1 MLLKN
6 LCRGIKVL
14 VFLMSISIIPS
25 IAQENTL
32 TERTNLAPTTESWNG
47 LYLKLRLNDK
57 WFWYQENHYRRRN
70 SIDNRSDF
78 VGRMS
83 QVYNR
88 FGLTYLITDNFEVTF
103 GPTLVWNYTPDPENP
118 EFMNTTLEPR
128 LWHQWLL
135 TQNVGRVKVLHQFRF
150 EHRYKRDNSIGE
162 DYLYTNR
169 YRYKITAYIPLNKPR
184 MENKTL
190 FLAPS
195 NEIFFETGNHI
206 INILEENRV
215 YTAIGYTHNNF
226 MFFGGH
232 MWTYGPTSTPGTFRN
247 RHIIR
252 LNLMYTL
259 DLRNKRR
266 PVIKARDLKF

>member
-6 LCRGIKVL
+6 LSRGIKVL
-14 VFLMSISIIPS
+14 VFLMSLSTNPS
-25 IAQENTL
+25 IAQENIL

-47 LYLKLRLNDK
+47 FYLKLRLSDK
-57 WFWYQENHYRRRN
+57 WFWYQENHYRRKN

-88 FGLTYLITDNFEVTF
+88 FGFTYLIADNFEVTF
-103 GPTLVWNYTPDPENP
+103 GPTLVWNFTPDPDNR
-118 EFMNTTLEPR
+118 EFVKSTLEPR
-128 LWHQWLL
+128 FWHQWLL
-135 TQNVGRVKVLHQFRF
+135 TQNVGRVKLLHQFRF
-150 EHRYKRDNSIGE
+150 EHRFKRNNLIGE

-169 YRYKITAYIPLNKPR
+169 YRYKITAYIPLNKPK

-195 NEIFFETGNHI
+195 NEIFFETGSHI

-215 YTAIGYTHNNF
+215 YTAVGYTYNNF

-232 MWTYGPTSTPGTFRN
+232 MWTYGPTSIPGTFRN